1 MGSNVTQTSKG
12 YIQRIWAS
20 KSMTSALSCH
30 SNQHQKASMVWGFF
44 CIRTLLFWTQQEA
57 LKSWPGEPQV
67 SQLNFH
73 LDLETRCSSASPAL
87 YANLTG
93 PFRAHRRDQASRK
106 TWHRRQHYHLACKTQ
121 RGGLSCMMW
130 NICTQFPLCRGTL
143 MSCNIKQ
150 HVEHHLFK
158 KK

>member
-1 MGSNVTQTSKG
+1 MSLKHPRATYKEYGLPNLWLLLFHVTLINTKRPAWFG
-12 YIQRIWAS
+12 A
-20 KSMTSALSCH
+20 
-30 SNQHQKASMVWGFF
+30 FF

-150 HVEHHLFK
+150 HVEHRLFK